1 MFNIGF
7 GEMAIICIVLI
18 IAVGPERLPSMM
30 KTLGRTLRTLRQAS
44 RDIRASTGIDE
55 LLREDFDIYTP
66 PPRRPASPPSQV
78 PSATDAN
85 LPSPATTPLAGLDT
99 ETPLAGLDTETPLA
113 GLDSGTAQTGDGSS
127 LSAGVSSPLQQ
138 DPGPLGVQVNQT
150 PQADQAAPAPAEPK
164 PVSREDMIEP
174 PPSPSSPT
182 QASVVSAAAAVPSDS
197 AAPATDAVPV
207 EPSAGQDPHAERK
220 AES

>member
-30 KTLGRTLRTLRQAS
+30 KTLGKTLRTLRQAS

-99 ETPLAGLDTETPLA
+99 ETPLAGLD
-113 GLDSGTAQTGDGSS
+113 SGAAQTGDGSS

-138 DPGPLGVQVNQT
+138 DLGPFGVQANQT
-150 PQADQAAPAPAEPK
+150 PQADQAAPVPAEPK
-164 PVSREDMIEP
+164 PVSREEVIEP

-207 EPSAGQDPHAERK
+207 DPSAGQDPHAERK